1 MKPTIFFLL
10 LCFTASFF
18 SCQSE
23 PDDADRLLQGRWEI
37 QNAYRNGQPTQ
48 TLEGLFFE
56 FTEAGIM
63 KTNLPISAENAGY
76 ELDDGIIRQIDADEP
91 LQFEILSITD
101 STLTL
106 GSEIRDFDFR
116 FVMNRRAAER

>member
-1 MKPTIFFLL
+1 MKPTIVFLL
-10 LCFTASFF
+10 LTLTAFFFT
-18 SCQSE
+18 CQSE
-23 PDDADRLLQGRWEI
+23 PDNAELLLQGRWEI
-37 QNAYRNGQPTQ
+37 QNAYRNGQPTR

-56 FTEAGIM
+56 FTKAGIM
-63 KTNLPISAENAGY
+63 KTNLPISAENAAY
-76 ELDDGIIRQIDADEP
+76 EMDDGTIRQIDVDEP

-116 FVMNRRAAER
+116 FVLNRRAAEG

>member
-1 MKPTIFFLL
+1 MLL
-10 LCFTASFF
+10 LTYP
-18 SCQSE
+18 CQAE
-23 PDDADRLLQGRWEI
+23 PDNAELLLQGRWEI
-37 QNAYRNGQPTQ
+37 QNAYRNGQPTR

-56 FTEAGIM
+56 FTKAGIM
-63 KTNLPISAENAGY
+63 KTNLPISAENAAY
-76 ELDDGIIRQIDADEP
+76 EMDDGTIRQIDVDEP

-116 FVMNRRAAER
+116 FVLNRRAAEG